1 VADPEL
7 TLRFASSEWVEAVV
21 GEVNAHA
28 DLGRALAGLGA
39 DLAAVIERDARH
51 FPHGA
56 AVWGRQAGGRIV
68 SWRVLEDEDDVLEL
82 DPAYVVRASL
92 ATWRDLVCGM
102 ADPVQAALSGR
113 VRVKGD
119 LEGLV
124 RRAGYRYIV
133 DEALRRVATEFPDEV
148 SG

>member
-1 VADPEL
+1 MAHPEL
-7 TLRFASSEWVEAVV
+7 TLRFASPAWVEAVV
-21 GEVNAHA
+21 RAVNGHA

-39 DLAAVIERDARH
+39 DLAAVVERDPRY
-51 FPHGA
+51 FPSGVA
-56 AVWGRQAGGRIV
+56 AWGRHEGGRIV

-82 DPAYVVRASL
+82 EPAYVVRAPL
-92 ATWRDLVCGM
+92 GTWKELLRGT

-113 VRVKGD
+113 VKVKGD

-133 DEALRRVATEFPDEV
+133 DEALRRVATVFPDEAD
-148 SG
+148 G